1 MASGSDGTDRRVRD
15 IIDHDANGARRG
27 LSEGRMPKPELLDQE
42 SLRTQHVSRLLRA
55 HERGDRTSPGTV
67 EVSYERDIGR
77 GEYAPCFR

>member
-1 MASGSDGTDRRVRD
+1 
-15 IIDHDANGARRG
+15 
-27 LSEGRMPKPELLDQE
+27 MPKPELLDQE

-55 HERGDRTSPGTV
+55 HERGDRISPGTV